1 MNCIILDDEPAAIAI
16 LERYI
21 QKVPDF
27 QHLQSFYSPTEALA
41 FIKQQSV
48 ELIFLDIQMP
58 DLLGTELVKLLP
70 KGTQVVFTT
79 AFSEYAVEGF
89 SLRAV
94 DYLLKPISF
103 PRFLEACNRALEHR
117 TQHNFTNDY
126 FFVKD
131 GYDWIKIIW
140 KNVQFIQSDR
150 NLLYIHEK
158 DKKVITRMPL
168 KDIIHL
174 LPSKEFIRVHKS
186 FIVSLSAI
194 CRIERH
200 QIHLSN
206 AIIPIATTYKDAIEK
221 HFGLK

>member
-1 MNCIILDDEPAAIAI
+1 MNCIILDDEPAAVSI

-27 QHLQSFYSPTEALA
+27 QHLQSFHSPTEALG
-41 FIKQQSV
+41 FIKQQTV
-48 ELIFLDIQMP
+48 ELVFLDIQMP
-58 DLLGTELVKLLP
+58 DLLGTDLAKLLP
-70 KGTQVVFTT
+70 KGTQVIFTT
-79 AFSEYAVEGF
+79 AFSDYAVEGF

-103 PRFLEACNRALEHR
+103 PRFLEACNRALENR
-117 TQHNFTNDY
+117 TQRNSTNEY

-131 GYDWIKIIW
+131 GHDWIKIIW
-140 KNVQFIQSDR
+140 KNVQFIQSDG

-158 DKKVITRMPL
+158 DKKVITQMPL
-168 KDIIHL
+168 KDIVHL
-174 LPSKEFIRVHKS
+174 LPSQEFIRVHKS

-194 CRIERH
+194 HRIERH
-200 QIHLSN
+200 QLHLSN
-206 AIIPIATTYKDAIEK
+206 VVVPIATTYKDVIEK

>member
-1 MNCIILDDEPAAIAI
+1 MNCIILDDEPAAVAI

-27 QHLQSFYSPTEALA
+27 QHLQSFHSPTEALG
-41 FIKQQSV
+41 FIKQQAV
-48 ELIFLDIQMP
+48 ELVFLDIQMP
-58 DLLGTELVKLLP
+58 DLLGTDLAKLLP
-70 KGTQVVFTT
+70 KGTQVIFTT
-79 AFSEYAVEGF
+79 AFSDYAVEGF

-103 PRFLEACNRALEHR
+103 PRFLEACNRALENR
-117 TQHNFTNDY
+117 TQRNSTNEY

-131 GYDWIKIIW
+131 GHDWIKIIW
-140 KNVQFIQSDR
+140 KNVQFIQSDG

-168 KDIIHL
+168 KDIVHL
-174 LPSKEFIRVHKS
+174 LPSQEFIRVHKS

-194 CRIERH
+194 HRIERH
-200 QIHLSN
+200 QLHVQN
-206 AIIPIATTYKDAIEK
+206 AIIPITSSYRETLEK

>member
-1 MNCIILDDEPAAIAI
+1 MNCIILDDEPAAVAI

-27 QHLQSFYSPTEALA
+27 QHLQSFHSPTEALG
-41 FIKQQSV
+41 FIKQQTV
-48 ELIFLDIQMP
+48 ELVFLDIQMP
-58 DLLGTELVKLLP
+58 DLLGTDLAKLLP
-70 KGTQVVFTT
+70 KGTQVIFTT
-79 AFSEYAVEGF
+79 AFSDYAVEGF

-103 PRFLEACNRALEHR
+103 PRFLEACNRALDNR
-117 TQHNFTNDY
+117 TLRNSTNEY

-131 GYDWIKIIW
+131 GHDWIKIIW
-140 KNVQFIQSDR
+140 KNVQFIQSDG

-168 KDIIHL
+168 KDIVHL
-174 LPSKEFIRVHKS
+174 LPSQEFIRVHKS

-194 CRIERH
+194 HRIERH
-200 QIHLSN
+200 QLHLSN
-206 AIIPIATTYKDAIEK
+206 AVVPIATTYKDVIEK

>member
-1 MNCIILDDEPAAIAI
+1 MNCIILDDEPAAVAI

-27 QHLQSFYSPTEALA
+27 QHLQSFHSPMEALG
-41 FIKQQSV
+41 FIKQKAV
-48 ELIFLDIQMP
+48 ELVFLDIQMP
-58 DLLGTELVKLLP
+58 DLLGTDLAKLLP
-70 KGTQVVFTT
+70 KGTQVIFTT
-79 AFSEYAVEGF
+79 AFSDYAVEGF

-103 PRFLEACNRALEHR
+103 PRFLEACNRALENR
-117 TQHNFTNDY
+117 TQRNSTNEY

-131 GYDWIKIIW
+131 GHDWIKIIW
-140 KNVQFIQSDR
+140 KNVQFIQSDG

-168 KDIIHL
+168 KDIVHL
-174 LPSKEFIRVHKS
+174 LPSQEFIRVHKS

-194 CRIERH
+194 HRIERH
-200 QIHLSN
+200 QLHLSN
-206 AIIPIATTYKDAIEK
+206 VVVPIATTYKDVIEK